1 MPLVRTAFL
10 VTANRC
16 QPQTYIPQTSISCQ
30 QPQTKKL
37 PQKPQLTLK
46 PTTLP
51 PPPSSLPQ
59 NVPPNN
65 PSHLPSHPPRPHKHP
80 HNPPNN
86 PPHPPKGL
94 NPNPLKIHLHPLLL
108 LHNLHHNP
116 PKTHPPNPSNPKT
129 AIAEKGFPYRRQIR
143 ILGRTMECMARDF
156 RPSAAE
162 TTFRCRDES
171 AGVAAVLCE
180 GG

>member
-1 MPLVRTAFL
+1 MSASNLHSTNLYQLSA
-10 VTANRC
+10 TANKE
-16 QPQTYIPQTSISCQ
+16 TS
-30 QPQTKKL
+30 TK
-37 PQKPQLTLK
+37 TTTHLK
-46 PTTLP
+46 THHS
-51 PPPSSLPQ
+51 PSSSLLKSSTNPQ

-65 PSHLPSHPPRPHKHP
+65 PSHLPSHPPGPHKHP

-171 AGVAAVLCE
+171 AGVAAALCE